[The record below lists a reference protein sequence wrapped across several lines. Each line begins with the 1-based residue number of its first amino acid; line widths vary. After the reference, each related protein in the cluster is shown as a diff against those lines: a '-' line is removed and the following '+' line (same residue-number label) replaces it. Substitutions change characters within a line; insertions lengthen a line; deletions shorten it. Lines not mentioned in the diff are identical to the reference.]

1 MKKVFIVLLLAR
13 SLCLL
18 GTGGCQLF
26 QYWEESHQSNQ
37 VYSGLEEYVRRPDT
51 TPDTDF
57 YSPPSQDDEE
67 APILIPDI
75 DFASL
80 QEINPDIVG
89 WLYCEDTPIHYP
101 VVQGEDNSYYLKH
114 LFDGTYN
121 ANGCLFLDSRVKNDF
136 SEAYSIIYG
145 HHMKNGTMFSSL
157 DGYKRQEYYE
167 AHPNLLLI
175 TPEQT
180 YLLNLF
186 SGYVASVEDHAW
198 DISFQNELKFEEWLI
213 SATEN
218 SCFESHVCPSSTD
231 RILTLSTCSYEFD
244 NARFVILGI
253 LEPITKD

>member
-1 MKKVFIVLLLAR
+1 M
-13 SLCLL
+13 
-18 GTGGCQLF
+18 
-26 QYWEESHQSNQ
+26 
-37 VYSGLEEYVRRPDT
+37 
-51 TPDTDF
+51 
-57 YSPPSQDDEE
+57 
-67 APILIPDI
+67 
-75 DFASL
+75 
-80 QEINPDIVG
+80 
-89 WLYCEDTPIHYP
+89 
-101 VVQGEDNSYYLKH
+101 
-114 LFDGTYN
+114 
-121 ANGCLFLDSRVKNDF
+121 KNDF

-198 DISFQNELKFEEWLI
+198 DISFQNELEFEEWLI

-231 RILTLSTCSYEFD
+231 RILTLSTCNYEFD

>member
-1 MKKVFIVLLLAR
+1 MPGWRNYACKPQHNSGIIQLYCCKPAIWEALKSCLPLFYRYSFRHGWIF
-13 SLCLL
+13 SLCFSLL
-18 GTGGCQLF
+18 HRNLQSYSLF
-26 QYWEESHQSNQ
+26 IQEFP
-37 VYSGLEEYVRRPDT
+37 RP
-51 TPDTDF
+51 
-57 YSPPSQDDEE
+57 
-67 APILIPDI
+67 L
-75 DFASL
+75 
-80 QEINPDIVG
+80 
-89 WLYCEDTPIHYP
+89 YP

-198 DISFQNELKFEEWLI
+198 DISFQNELEFEEWLI

-253 LEPITKD
+253 LEPITKDWIAVQKILKYAWKKYILNL